1 MKIEVSNGE
10 ILDKLSILEIKLDH
24 IEDLEQKS
32 NVKKERDLLKEAA
45 GAIDWPQD
53 IYNELRNVNWKLWCT
68 EDKIREKEWHGDFD
82 KEFIKLARSVYKM
95 NDKRSRIKKEI
106 NMLTRSS
113 LVEDMG
119 RTKILLGKDNHQ
131 LGDTIGWMG
140 QVERYQRASQEEV
153 HVFCN
158 FSNLFGA
165 QNLHVYSVDD
175 PLWYESFDKKFIIDF
190 YPNTRER
197 PSILTNKIHH
207 IKESGLIQ
215 TASEILGF
223 DQVKEIKPT
232 IGLKPKLIKTKKPIV
247 TLASLS
253 TMQQKMWNYKNGWN
267 EVISYLKK
275 NRIDVVSIDQY
286 ARFGAGY
293 PLGDI
298 PAFNPIPSRS
308 IDKTGEGL
316 RIAASYIKKSI
327 FHMGLSSG
335 GIR

>member
-1 MKIEVSNGE
+1 MS
-10 ILDKLSILEIKLDH
+10 
-24 IEDLEQKS
+24 
-32 NVKKERDLLKEAA
+32 
-45 GAIDWPQD
+45 
-53 IYNELRNVNWKLWCT
+53 
-68 EDKIREKEWHGDFD
+68 
-82 KEFIKLARSVYKM
+82 
-95 NDKRSRIKKEI
+95 
-106 NMLTRSS
+106 
-113 LVEDMG
+113 
-119 RTKILLGKDNHQ
+119 RTKILLGKHNHQ

-140 QVERYQRASQEEV
+140 QVEKYQRAFQEEV

-165 QNLHVYSVDD
+165 SNLHIHSVED
-175 PLWYESFDKKFIIDF
+175 PLWHDSFDKKFIIDF

-197 PSILTNKIHH
+197 PSSLTNKIHH

-223 DQVKEIKPT
+223 DKVEEIKPT
-232 IGLKPKLIKTKKPIV
+232 ISFKPKSIKTKKPIV

-275 NRIDVVSIDQY
+275 NRIDVVSIDRY

-293 PLGDI
+293 PLRDI

-308 IDKTGEGL
+308 IDRTGGGL

-335 GIR
+335 LSWLAWALDKSVVSVVGHNNQRYDFSSPYRIQNTSVCHACWDNHDMNAEDWYWCPENKNFECTTQITPEMVIEKINIILNQ